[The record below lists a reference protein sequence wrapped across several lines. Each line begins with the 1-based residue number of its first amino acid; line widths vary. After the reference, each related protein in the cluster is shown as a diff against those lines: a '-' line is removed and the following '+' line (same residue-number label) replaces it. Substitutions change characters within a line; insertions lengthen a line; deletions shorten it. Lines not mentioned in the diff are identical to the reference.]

1 MLTIGIFSALGLLLL
16 ALKAGGRKTIG
27 HDIFADV
34 LITATLMVAFYG
46 TYSGMTA
53 AMVGG
58 LTASLVLFLMRK
70 TMVHEKLKIESINK
84 TALGFN
90 FAVPKLKWE
99 TKQPDWRKHNQ
110 YSEDQG
116 L

>member
-27 HDIFADV
+27 HDIFTDV

-70 TMVHEKLKIESINK
+70 TMVHEKLKLNSVNK
-84 TALGFN
+84 KALGFN

-110 YSEDQG
+110 YSDDQG